1 MLNVDIDYF
10 YLNFFFLPFDYCSCC
25 CYNYLIFIG
34 FEIDCLAPKRT
45 VTKEDKMLTSCK
57 KILAY
62 LLQISATTTRFKKK
76 YSGFQNLVFWGPRSF
91 QFVIVFT

>member
-10 YLNFFFLPFDYCSCC
+10 YLNFFVLPFDYCSCC
-25 CYNYLIFIG
+25 CNNYLIFIG

-45 VTKEDKMLTSCK
+45 VAKEDKMLTSCK

-62 LLQISATTTRFKKK
+62 LPPNSQEK
-76 YSGFQNLVFWGPRSF
+76 
-91 QFVIVFT
+91 